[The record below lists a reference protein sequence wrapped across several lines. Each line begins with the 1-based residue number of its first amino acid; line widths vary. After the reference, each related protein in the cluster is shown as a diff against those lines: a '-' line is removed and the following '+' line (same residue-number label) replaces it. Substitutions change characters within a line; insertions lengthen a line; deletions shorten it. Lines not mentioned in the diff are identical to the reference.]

1 MIQTFSTEENKKA
14 AVYTAIICG
23 ILLLLFI
30 FIRWSDLPPAT
41 PLIQDQ
47 IVIDLGNDYE
57 GYGEE
62 QPMIKGTPSSNQEN
76 INTPTPPDQSSND
89 NITPPDEN
97 DADDAPV
104 VKNNNTKANPSPEK
118 PKTTQPDKTINSTTK
133 PRITYQGPAKNN
145 NGNNNDEDNSFTSQG
160 KNPNKKDD
168 SGSPGGG
175 KNGAAIGG
183 PKVTKGNRKIVK
195 HYKFE
200 GELNKATIY
209 AIIKVSPSGQGKFIG
224 FDKGSTSR
232 SQAYANA
239 VSNYLGNIKFDA
251 SDSESNVT
259 VQFVFDVN

>member
-14 AVYTAIICG
+14 AVYTALICG
-23 ILLLLFI
+23 VLLLLFI

-62 QPMIKGTPSSNQEN
+62 QPMIKGTPSTHQEN

-89 NITPPDEN
+89 NITPADEN
-97 DADDAPV
+97 DADAAPI
-104 VKNNNTKANPSPEK
+104 VKNNNTKANPSLEK
-118 PKTTQPDKTINSTTK
+118 PKTTQIEKTNNSTTK

-168 SGSPGGG
+168 TGSPGGG
-175 KNGAAIGG
+175 KNGAATGG

-200 GELNKATIY
+200 GELSKATIY
-209 AIIKVSPSGQGKFIG
+209 AIIKVSPSGQGKFVG

-251 SDSESNVT
+251 SDNESNVT